1 MKALNQ
7 SLDRVHLRVVV
18 VGLIFL
24 ALIVA
29 LVLRLWSLQV
39 LSADAYTK
47 KAVANIA
54 RAVPVLAARGDILD
68 RNGQVLANN
77 RASSVVSVDRSKF
90 EVPDAKVKGQE
101 DLTDAGQKTLIRLSD
116 VLQVPTSTLVAQ
128 MNNPQALPY
137 TDVPIA
143 TNVPQDEV
151 VFIEEHQAD
160 GDDWFPGVTAGIEPL
175 RNYPNGPLAANML
188 GYIGP
193 INSTETAEA
202 AYSGDSANSSV
213 GRSGLEQEYEKYLHG
228 KDGTTLEEVNAQ
240 GDIQGQLS
248 VKKPADG
255 DSLVTTIDLNVQNF
269 VEQSLVAGISQAQT
283 EVDPTTGKK
292 YPAVAGGAVVM
303 DPHSGQILAM
313 ASYPSF
319 DPNEWVGGIS
329 EANYLALSQPP
340 YPLIN
345 RITQAAFAPGST
357 FKIVPA
363 AAALGTGMANGSG
376 FYACPSQVT
385 LDKQIFKNF
394 EATDGSSISLAQALV
409 QSCDTVFYNF
419 GQQFY
424 DRFVNNQG
432 EVLQQYARD
441 FGFGKRTGVDIPY
454 EAPGLVPDNAWLQ
467 KVHKQYPAA
476 YPYNLWLPGYT
487 INMAIGQ
494 GDLLATPL
502 QVASAYSA
510 IANGGTVY
518 QPEIGL
524 RVMGSNG
531 QVVKQMDPVVKGHIP
546 VSGGDLAIIQQ
557 GLQGVVM
564 SSSGTAA
571 QAFNGFPLNQI
582 PVSGKTGTA
591 EVGLVQ
597 GIQAPYAWFVSYAPS
612 TNPQYVVCVMLEQGG
627 FGAQTAAPIARHIL
641 EGLNNL
647 PLTGI
652 GQGAEVKG

>member
-18 VGLIFL
+18 VGLVFL
-24 ALIVA
+24 ALVAA
-29 LVLRLWSLQV
+29 LVLRLWSLQI

-54 RAVPVLAARGDILD
+54 RAVPVLAARGSILD

-77 RASSVVSVDRSKF
+77 RASSVVSVDRGQF

-101 DLTDAGQKTLIRLSD
+101 DLTAQGQRTLIRLSD
-116 VLQVPTSTLVAQ
+116 VLQIPTSTLVAQ
-128 MNNPQALPY
+128 MNSPQALPY
-137 TDVPIA
+137 TDVPVA

-151 VFIEEHQAD
+151 VFIEEHQAN
-160 GDDWFPGVTAGIEPL
+160 GDNWFPGVTAGIEPL
-175 RNYPNGPLAANML
+175 RNYPNGPVAANML

-193 INSTETAEA
+193 INSTETANS
-202 AYSGDSANSSV
+202 AYAGDAANSSV
-213 GRSGLEQEYEKYLHG
+213 GRSGIEQEYEKYLHG
-228 KDGTTLEEVNAQ
+228 TDGTTLEEVNAQ

-248 VKKPADG
+248 VKPPVDG
-255 DSLVTTIDLNVQNF
+255 DNLVTSIDLNVQNL
-269 VEQSLVAGISQAQT
+269 VEQSLTAGITQAQT
-283 EVDPTTGKK
+283 EIDPTTGKK

-313 ASYPSF
+313 ASAPSF

-363 AAALGTGMANGSG
+363 AAALGTGLAAPGG
-376 FYACPSQVT
+376 FYPCPSQVV
-385 LDKQIFKNF
+385 LDKQTFKNF
-394 EATDGSSISLAQALV
+394 EATDGSSISLSQALT

-432 EVLQQYARD
+432 EVLQQYARE

-454 EAPGLVPDNAWLQ
+454 EAPGLVPDNTWLQ
-467 KVHKQYPAA
+467 TVHKQYPQA
-476 YPYNLWLPGYT
+476 YPYNIWLPGYT
-487 INMAIGQ
+487 IQMAIGQ
-494 GDLLATPL
+494 GDVLATPL
-502 QVASAYSA
+502 QIATAYAA
-510 IANGGTVY
+510 IANGGTLY

-524 RVMGSNG
+524 RIMKGD
-531 QVVKQMDPVVKGHIP
+531 QVVRQINPVVKGHLP
-546 VSGGDLAIIQQ
+546 VSASDLALIQQ

-564 SSSGTAA
+564 SSSGTANA
-571 QAFNGFPLNQI
+571 AFNGFPLGQI

-591 EVGLVQ
+591 EVGVTP
-597 GIQAPYAWFVSYAPS
+597 GITAPFAWFVSYAPS

-627 FGAQTAAPIARHIL
+627 FGAQTAAPIAEHIL

-652 GQGAEVKG
+652 GQGAGITG